1 MIAEASPT
9 GNFKS
14 RARFAAAGLI
24 IVLLLM
30 GYAGT
35 PRVSS
40 AADEHS
46 HSHTVT
52 VPEEDRFTPFAL
64 TIHSGDS
71 VEWVNKDTDDHT
83 VVSDDAFNTTGPKGL
98 DHMLPGTVANGGNPG
113 TFHLRFTHAGTFVYF
128 CRFHSHLDGFNQ
140 PVAPG
145 PRGGIQ
151 DANGNFGTPMMG
163 VITVLPKGD

>member
-113 TFHLRFTHAGTFVYF
+113 ILLPLPLASRRLQPASGSRTEGRYSGCEWELWHAD
-128 CRFHSHLDGFNQ
+128 DGRHH
-140 PVAPG
+140 G
-145 PRGGIQ
+145 P
-151 DANGNFGTPMMG
+151 A
-163 VITVLPKGD
+163 KG